1 MRIQFSWLREFV
13 DVPGSPASVAQ
24 TMSVRGFAVEG
35 IETLADG
42 DAVLDFE
49 ITANRPIA
57 CPSSAWRAKWRRRT
71 ACRCVRRVGLAVP
84 AGAAA
89 GGPAEITSGPAG
101 ISITIENPD
110 LCPRYVG
117 AVADVNVK
125 PSPAWMQARL
135 HAAGVRPI
143 NNIVDVTNYVL
154 LELGQPMHAF
164 DLEALADAT
173 IRVRTAMPGERIRT
187 LDGQSRELS
196 PEMLVIAD
204 AKRASAIAGVMGGAT
219 PRSRTRR
226 RPSCSRAP
234 TSTRAPFAVRARSSD
249 CVAKPACAS
258 SAARI
263 RDCPRSPWHGRWP
276 CSRRLTP
283 AAVEAPLVDCY
294 PNRRDPLR
302 LRLRRARIA
311 GLLGAALPDADVRRI
326 LDGLG
331 FTLHDVADGWDVDV
345 PTRRVDALREVDLIE
360 ELARHYGFDR
370 LPVTFPSLDS
380 APRPLDPRIL
390 QARHLRAILTAEGFH
405 EAVTFGFMAQAAAA
419 RFAAESDVVA
429 IANPLSEN
437 FAVLRPSALPGL
449 IDAVAHNRHRE
460 QRDVRLFEIG
470 ARFSRTAGER
480 RAVACVWTGAA
491 APSHWAGGARDVDLF
506 DMKGVVERVCE
517 AAGASIDSTSA
528 CREPWLTPGRS
539 AEARV
544 NGTRVG
550 LFGQLAADV
559 ASAHGLPADPVYV
572 AEIDLDVIEAL
583 GRSGDLRV
591 EPLAAI
597 PVRHARYFRA
607 RRRHARRS
615 RRPRDNPWRR
625 AEHAGSSGRVRSV
638 PGRGCPR
645 PQGESVDSSD
655 VQIGRE
661 NPHRL
666 RGPDCDGTNIIRA
679 KNPSR
684 RGPTLTKLVLPFG
697 PMAPS
702 LAEAAIMTKQV
713 MMRTP
718 DLEPIDRLEEKI
730 KLLVQM
736 VTRLRAEQSKAAD
749 ENSRLSREIDAL
761 RGRLSD
767 AQGVSSEIEVLRGER
782 DAIRDRVSEML
793 SQLESL

>member
-49 ITANRPIA
+49 ITANRPDCLSLIGMA
-57 CPSSAWRAKWRRRT
+57 REVATAYDLPLRAAGRPP
-71 ACRCVRRVGLAVP
+71 VP

-187 LDGQSRELS
+187 LDGQSRELL

-204 AKRASAIAGVMGGAT
+204 AKHASAIAGVMGGSNSEVTNAT
-219 PRSRTRR
+219 KTIVLESAYFDPRSVRRTSKKLGLRSEASMR
-226 RPSCSRAP
+226 FERGADPGLPAIAMARAL
-234 TSTRAPFAVRARSSD
+234 ALLEAIDAG
-249 CVAKPACAS
+249 
-258 SAARI
+258 
-263 RDCPRSPWHGRWP
+263 HGRG
-276 CSRRLTP
+276 
-283 AAVEAPLVDCY
+283 AVVDCY

-311 GLLGAALPDADVRRI
+311 GLLGAALPDPDVRRI

-470 ARFSRTAGER
+470 ARFSRTTGER

-591 EPLAAI
+591 EPLPRYPSVTRDISVLVDDTLAAAD
-597 PVRHARYFRA
+597 VRATIRGAAPNTLVRVVEFDRYQGAGVPELKVSLSIRLTFR
-607 RRRHARRS
+607 S
-615 RRPRDNPWRR
+615 
-625 AEHAGSSGRVRSV
+625 AERTLT
-638 PGRGCPR
+638 
-645 PQGESVDSSD
+645 DSD
-655 VQIGRE
+655 VQIAMEQILSALKTRHG
-661 NPHRL
+661 
-666 RGPDCDGTNIIRA
+666 A
-679 KNPSR
+679 
-684 RGPTLTKLVLPFG
+684 
-697 PMAPS
+697 
-702 LAEAAIMTKQV
+702 
-713 MMRTP
+713 
-718 DLEPIDRLEEKI
+718 
-730 KLLVQM
+730 VQ
-736 VTRLRAEQSKAAD
+736 R
-749 ENSRLSREIDAL
+749 
-761 RGRLSD
+761 
-767 AQGVSSEIEVLRGER
+767 
-782 DAIRDRVSEML
+782 
-793 SQLESL
+793 